1 MLMMKINLM
10 ECAVLLIALAVV
22 AAMSGCAGV
31 ATKPAA
37 EIVQVPVMVPC
48 LGPEVPEPVWQAA
61 GHYPGDAAAVKA
73 LGADLV
79 RAKDWAVQLAA
90 RMAGCR

>member
-1 MLMMKINLM
+1 MKINWI
-10 ECAVLLIALAVV
+10 ECVVLLIALAS
-22 AAMSGCAGV
+22 AALMPGCATTT
-31 ATKPAA
+31 AKPAA
-37 EIVQVPVMVPC
+37 EIVQVSVTVPC
-48 LGPEVPEPVWQAA
+48 LGPEVPEPVWQAV
-61 GHYPGDAAAVKA
+61 GPYPGDAAAVKA